1 MSAIVPVGPQCRLR
15 PFRVA
20 VGLTLEQLR
29 DRMAEHGVT
38 VDISHLSRIERGM
51 ERASERVLR
60 AWALSMGI
68 SPLDVWQPARMD
80 ADDADV
86 NTDVVDATPAA
97 CWSWWRSAS
106 SLLL

>member
-1 MSAIVPVGPQCRLR
+1 MSAIIPVGPQVRLR

-51 ERASERVLR
+51 ERASDRVLR
-60 AWALSMGI
+60 GWALAMGL
-68 SPLDVWQPARMD
+68 SPLDVWQPARVGL
-80 ADDADV
+80 ADEDV

-97 CWSWWRSAS
+97 
-106 SLLL
+106 